1 MKVKFFDLKVNN
13 KKDKILLN
21 ASFNKLLAH
30 GKFFLGPEVSKL
42 EKKIA
47 TFLGVKYAIAVGSG
61 SSALYIFLYSIYYQ
75 MNFLSLTRLRY
86 HL

>member
-42 EKKIA
+42 EKKNSYFFRSKICN
-47 TFLGVKYAIAVGSG
+47 
-61 SSALYIFLYSIYYQ
+61 SSWLWK
-75 MNFLSLTRLRY
+75 
-86 HL
+86 